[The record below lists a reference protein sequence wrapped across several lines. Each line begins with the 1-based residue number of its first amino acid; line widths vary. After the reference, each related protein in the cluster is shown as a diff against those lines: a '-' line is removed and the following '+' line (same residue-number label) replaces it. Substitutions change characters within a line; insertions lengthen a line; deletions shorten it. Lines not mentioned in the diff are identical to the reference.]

1 MKTEGLLIRSILIII
16 LGLSLGASLEVGLAR
31 EFGGPLTAVRM
42 AGWTIDDGN
51 LTGYGASWAGYNESC
66 EEGDLNLSFKLK
78 NLTGEMRVNI
88 NIDGS
93 NRYSIG
99 FTNTPSLAK
108 DAPAAFVAL
117 IPSDDYTLSTFIFK
131 YVGETEPP
139 EKFAG
144 NSIPYDPTKEHQVS
158 IISREGHIQV
168 YIERIEAADKTV
180 IREIDGEM
188 MAGKISALPQVIDYA
203 DPDPLPP
210 GIIDFETL
218 EGAYVELYDLVLTC
232 RPNQPPT
239 VTSLGPDPTALR
251 VDRGAIWTA
260 SASDPEGDPVFYCF
274 WLRGPSTGDDWELQQ
289 NWSAEAK
296 WEWRPSQRG
305 VYRIGAYATDGRHSA
320 DEIFY
325 SKGSWKD
332 DLVYVEERPLVLGE
346 EDSFQRPDPEEL
358 VDGTADGIDWGG
370 KVPINHVLV
379 VVDERFSFEEATD
392 IAEDLAKGLNG
403 SVVGQFETILMFQIK
418 TNRTTARGDSIEGLI
433 RDIATAREDPSIE
446 LAFPNQQIYR
456 ESPLSDSVY
465 AEENCKGYEMVR
477 VQESWDRVNES
488 GVRLFPVKVAVI
500 DDGIYRWENCCEFDN
515 ATINTTVGGD
525 AFAPAVLE
533 EPLPGFEIAGSHG
546 TGIMNILAAD
556 PDDGGLVGIA
566 SQPLG
571 NKLMINLYNI
581 YPPDDNMSFSTDAFL
596 SLKYAL
602 ENGSTIISC
611 SWGNDRANN
620 ALNVAYKKFFKN
632 ISNIA
637 PERLFVC
644 SAGNGGVT
652 TRHSDYKHAPGG
664 IEISNMITVGNV
676 MNDRTPAPDS
686 NQNIKDFFEV
696 TLAAPGAQAVWGRN
710 DSGDIKNNSGGTSM
724 AAPHVTAA
732 AAMMRSIYPSLE
744 AKDMKDIL
752 RDTGDITPDDPD
764 ELVGRVLNIDGS
776 IDNVLENLPETLK
789 DETRAPLHVEIPRI
803 DGVVT
808 RHTTPKG
815 TNWSLDLTLSDGSGE
830 AKAELKLTQ
839 HETVISGNGNLYFL
853 PEEDIDGSAS
863 PRSKCP
869 RDDIFGDV
877 AEAFLGNALPT
888 PSQQPV
894 EARGSFEE
902 TNLQL
907 SIVSLN
913 DMVRYEMTLSVIG
926 SQITGTFKS
935 YDGRGMARS
944 RGVCYGSLKKE
955 DI

>member
-117 IPSDDYTLSTFIFK
+117 IPSADYTLSTFIYK
-131 YVGETEPP
+131 YVGETEAP

-168 YIERIEAADKTV
+168 YIERIEEAEKTV

-188 MAGKISALPQVIDYA
+188 MEGKISALQQVIDYA

-332 DLVYVEERPLVLGE
+332 DLVYVEERPLILGE
-346 EDSFQRPDPEEL
+346 EDGFQRPDPEEL
-358 VDGTADGIDWGG
+358 VDGTAEGIDWGG
-370 KVPINHVLV
+370 QVPINHVLV
-379 VVDERFSFEEATD
+379 VVDERFSFEEATG

-418 TNRTTARGDSIEGLI
+418 TNRTKARGDSIEGLI
-433 RDIATAREDPSIE
+433 RDIATAREDPSVE

-465 AEENCKGYEMVR
+465 AGENCRGYEMVR
-477 VQESWDRVNES
+477 VQEAWDSINES
-488 GVRLFPVKVAVI
+488 GVRLFPVKVAII
-500 DDGIYRWENCCEFDN
+500 DDGIYRWKNCCEFDD
-515 ATINTTVGGD
+515 AAINTSVGGC
-525 AFAPAVLE
+525 AFDSPELE

-546 TGIMNILAAD
+546 TGVMNILAAD
-556 PDDGGLVGIA
+556 PNDGGLVGIA

-571 NKLMINLYNI
+571 DKLEINLYNI
-581 YPPDDNMSFSTDAFL
+581 FSSNQKSFSTDAFL

-611 SWGNDRANN
+611 SWGNDKANN
-620 ALNVAYKKFFKN
+620 SLNSAYNKFFKD
-632 ISNIA
+632 ILKMD
-637 PERLFVC
+637 PGRLFVC
-644 SAGNGGVT
+644 SAGNGGVK
-652 TRHSDYKHAPGG
+652 RASSDYKHAPGG
-664 IEISNMITVGNV
+664 MDISNMITVGNV
-676 MNDRTPAPDS
+676 MNDRRPAPDS
-686 NQNIKDFFEV
+686 NQNIDYYFEV
-696 TLAAPGAQAVWGRN
+696 TIAAPGAQAVWGRN
-710 DSGDIKNNSGGTSM
+710 DTEKIINESGGTSM
-724 AAPHVTAA
+724 AAPHVTAT
-732 AAMMRSIYPSLE
+732 AAMMRSIYPSLKAE
-744 AKDMKDIL
+744 DMKEIL
-752 RDTGDITPDDPD
+752 RYTGDSTPEDPE

-776 IDNVLENLPETLK
+776 IVNVLNNLPDTLK
-789 DETRAPLHVEIPRI
+789 DETRAPLHIEILRI
-803 DGVVT
+803 DGGVT

-815 TNWSLDLTLSDGSGE
+815 INWSLDLTLSDGSGE
-830 AKAELKLTQ
+830 AKAELKLIQ
-839 HETVISGNGNLYFL
+839 HETVISGHGNLYFL

-869 RDDIFGDV
+869 GDDIFGDV

-926 SQITGTFKS
+926 SQITGTYKS

-944 RGVCYGSLKKE
+944 RGVCYGSLKK
-955 DI
+955 DYI

>member
-117 IPSDDYTLSTFIFK
+117 IPSADYTLSTFIYK
-131 YVGETEPP
+131 YVGETEAP

-144 NSIPYDPTKEHQVS
+144 NSIPYDPTKEHQIS

-168 YIERIEAADKTV
+168 YIERIEEAEKTV

-188 MAGKISALPQVIDYA
+188 MEGKISALQQVIDYA
-203 DPDPLPP
+203 DPDPLPR

-251 VDRGAIWTA
+251 VDRDAIWTA

-332 DLVYVEERPLVLGE
+332 DLVYVEERPLILGE
-346 EDSFQRPDPEEL
+346 EDGFQRPDPEEL
-358 VDGTADGIDWGG
+358 VDGTAEGIDWGG
-370 KVPINHVLV
+370 QVPINHVLV
-379 VVDERFSFEEATD
+379 VVDERFSFEEATG

-418 TNRTTARGDSIEGLI
+418 TNRTKARGDSIEGLI
-433 RDIATAREDPSIE
+433 RDIATAREDPSVE

-465 AEENCKGYEMVR
+465 AGENCRGYEMVR
-477 VQESWDRVNES
+477 VQEAWDSINES
-488 GVRLFPVKVAVI
+488 GVRLFPVKVAII
-500 DDGIYRWENCCEFDN
+500 DDGIYRWKNCCEFDD
-515 ATINTTVGGD
+515 AAINTSVGGC
-525 AFAPAVLE
+525 AFDSPELE

-546 TGIMNILAAD
+546 TGVMNILAAD
-556 PDDGGLVGIA
+556 PNDGGLVGIA
-566 SQPLG
+566 SQPLED
-571 NKLMINLYNI
+571 KLEINLYNI
-581 YPPDDNMSFSTDAFL
+581 FSSNQKSFSTDALL

-611 SWGNDRANN
+611 SWGNDKANN
-620 ALNVAYKKFFKN
+620 SLNSAYNKFFKD
-632 ISNIA
+632 ILKMD
-637 PERLFVC
+637 PGRLFVC
-644 SAGNGGVT
+644 SAGNGGVK
-652 TRHSDYKHAPGG
+652 RASSDYKHAPGG
-664 IEISNMITVGNV
+664 MDISNMITVGNV
-676 MNDRTPAPDS
+676 MNDRRPAPDS
-686 NQNIKDFFEV
+686 NQNIDYYFEV
-696 TLAAPGAQAVWGRN
+696 TIAAPGAQAVWGRN
-710 DSGDIKNNSGGTSM
+710 DTEKIINESGGTSM
-724 AAPHVTAA
+724 AAPHVTAT
-732 AAMMRSIYPSLE
+732 AAMMRSIYPSLKAE
-744 AKDMKDIL
+744 DMKEIL
-752 RDTGDITPDDPD
+752 RYTGDSTPEDPE

-776 IDNVLENLPETLK
+776 IVNVLDNLPETLK

-803 DGVVT
+803 DGGVT

-815 TNWSLDLTLSDGSGE
+815 INWSLDLTLSDGSGE
-830 AKAELKLTQ
+830 AKAELKLIQ
-839 HETVISGNGNLYFL
+839 HETVIIGNGNLYFL
-853 PEEDIDGSAS
+853 PEEGIDGSAS

-869 RDDIFGDV
+869 GDDIFGDV

-944 RGVCYGSLKKE
+944 RGVCYGSLKK
-955 DI
+955 DYI